1 MSNQAQVRRDADGTT
16 SQKDKLA
23 SIERENLRSIE
34 LPNDLN
40 RKLGSLD
47 TDLDQLKADIRKT
60 SKGVKASL
68 AQLSDQDADLTS
80 KVSETY
86 RRLGELDTSYQALT
100 DTSARITK
108 DIKSVTAEIK
118 QLAERSDTELV
129 ALGAGVQDLL
139 ARTDELAAKSKQT
152 TQALNKS
159 IKDNSQA
166 MAELERQLKDEIN
179 GLAQVTRE
187 RDDNLESKLDKT
199 NQDVKSQ
206 QARILKMQAVD
217 EALERRASAL
227 ELTAESL
234 SKVSKELTRSTT
246 MLTKRTDE
254 LGTAVQA
261 LQARVDGHDLQ
272 IGDLQVRTEATDRS
286 LLAFRKLEKRHVIG
300 LGASILVLLLALTVF
315 AYMQNRN
322 WSTEGETNTAMQTN
336 IEGVQGEV
344 VATQAAVNVVADD
357 LTATGQKLSQ
367 LDTRVTEMDAAVH
380 GELEQLQQ
388 KLVTITD
395 HVDSINGRVTNLRPH
410 RTFGNGSVINGPE
423 WVAAQPAERYTV
435 RVATVTTKQDLYKTA
450 ERYSH
455 YLKQD
460 LAYVAQKNGYA
471 LLLGSYDS
479 VQAARIGM
487 ASLPYYV
494 GFERPSVLSFKS
506 LAN

>member
-1 MSNQAQVRRDADGTT
+1 M
-16 SQKDKLA
+16 
-23 SIERENLRSIE
+23 
-34 LPNDLN
+34 
-40 RKLGSLD
+40 
-47 TDLDQLKADIRKT
+47 TDNI
-60 SKGVKASL
+60 
-68 AQLSDQDADLTS
+68 
-80 KVSETY
+80 
-86 RRLGELDTSYQALT
+86 
-100 DTSARITK
+100 
-108 DIKSVTAEIK
+108 
-118 QLAERSDTELV
+118 
-129 ALGAGVQDLL
+129 LGAELHDPDVLDLVQ
-139 ARTDELAAKSKQT
+139 
-152 TQALNKS
+152 N
-159 IKDNSQA
+159 
-166 MAELERQLKDEIN
+166 
-179 GLAQVTRE
+179 
-187 RDDNLESKLDKT
+187 
-199 NQDVKSQ
+199 
-206 QARILKMQAVD
+206 
-217 EALERRASAL
+217 ASAGCQSRFTGCQVDL
-227 ELTAESL
+227 GNVAANAHACVAAE
-234 SKVSKELTRSTT
+234 
-246 MLTKRTDE
+246 
-254 LGTAVQA
+254 A
-261 LQARVDGHDLQ
+261 GHDPAALVERPGAPRVRLQ
-272 IGDLQVRTEATDRS
+272 RAV
-286 LLAFRKLEKRHVIG
+286 V
-300 LGASILVLLLALTVF
+300 VF
-315 AYMQNRN
+315 
-322 WSTEGETNTAMQTN
+322 
-336 IEGVQGEV
+336 QGEV